1 MCMRVCVC
9 VCVCERERERES
21 VRACV
26 CVSKSLTLLSKSSC
40 VYNLNGEFTKWE
52 KHNAFD
58 GEAKR
63 ERESNLPKH
72 EY

>member
-1 MCMRVCVC
+1 MVETPSVCWLVSGP
-9 VCVCERERERES
+9 RML
-21 VRACV
+21 
-26 CVSKSLTLLSKSSC
+26 SKSLTLLSKSSC

-63 ERESNLPKH
+63 ERE
-72 EY
+72 